1 MEPSSESVNNDVR
14 VHTRR
19 VEMENTGKS
28 QLLDRSL
35 RVLSQKLDNVVG
47 VRGLIVNKVVR

>member
-1 MEPSSESVNNDVR
+1 MEPSSESVNNDVH